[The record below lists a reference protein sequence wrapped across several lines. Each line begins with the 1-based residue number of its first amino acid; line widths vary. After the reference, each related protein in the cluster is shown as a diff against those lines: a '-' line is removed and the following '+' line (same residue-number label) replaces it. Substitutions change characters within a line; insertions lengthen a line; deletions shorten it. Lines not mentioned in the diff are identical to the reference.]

1 MNNSTKN
8 DNFAQ
13 ENNWLK
19 LQDWISEKIRSC
31 DGGLIPMDS
40 DLGSRREEPELDY
53 QYFLENAS
61 RTMIRFKKVEHL
73 IKMIVRTIDEQ
84 VKVTHTAMLVL
95 SRDKDCFNLID
106 SKGVEGM
113 KIPVGFIR
121 LTFTNPLVKL
131 FNERRNFTISE
142 TGAVSYKGLLD
153 SLTRNEKVAGNTG
166 LSELVKLSIKQM
178 ELLKATLCVP
188 IYYKKDLLGV
198 FVLGK
203 KLSNMSFCRQ
213 EISFFGTLAN
223 DVAMAISNANL
234 IQDLQ
239 EKIYEVHE
247 LYEREHRIFI
257 NTSISLAAAIDARDP
272 YTHGHTERVTQYA
285 LSISEELDDLPE
297 AQAYL
302 NFRET
307 LHIAGLLHDVGKI
320 GVPDSILNKED
331 QLTSEE
337 YERIKEHS
345 LTGAAIL
352 YPISELKGVCNEVRA
367 HHERYD
373 GEGYPDG
380 LKADEI
386 PFVARIIAVADTFD
400 AVTSDRPYRRKKPAE
415 TAVRIIEE
423 NSGTQ
428 FDPVVVSAFLL
439 AYKKGKF
446 KNYV

>member
-1 MNNSTKN
+1 MEQ
-8 DNFAQ
+8 D
-13 ENNWLK
+13 NNWLK
-19 LQDWISEKIRSC
+19 LQDWISEKIKSC
-31 DGGLIPMDS
+31 DGALIPMDN
-40 DLGSRREEPELDY
+40 DLGSQREDPELDY

-61 RTMIRFKKVEHL
+61 RTMIRFKRVEHL

-84 VKVTHTAMLVL
+84 VKVSHTAMLVL
-95 SRDKDCFNLID
+95 AKEGDCFNLID

-131 FNERRNFTISE
+131 FDERHNFLFSD
-142 TGAVSYKGLLD
+142 TGAVDYKGLLD
-153 SLTRNEKVAGNTG
+153 SLTRDEKISNNKE
-166 LSELVKLSIKQM
+166 LSELVQLSIKQM

-203 KLSNMSFCRQ
+203 KLSNVSFSRQ
-213 EISFFGTLAN
+213 EISFFSTLAN

-239 EKIYEVHE
+239 DKIYEIND
-247 LYEREHRIFI
+247 LYEREHKIFI

-297 AQAYL
+297 AEAYP
-302 NFRET
+302 NFKET

-320 GVPDSILNKED
+320 GVPDSILNKEG
-331 QLTSEE
+331 QLTKEE

-352 YPISELKGVCNEVRA
+352 YPISELRGVCTEVRA

-373 GEGYPDG
+373 GKGYPDEIKG
-380 LKADEI
+380 EEI
-386 PFVARIIAVADTFD
+386 PFIARIIAVADTFD
-400 AVTSDRPYRRKKPAE
+400 AITSDRPYRKKKSAE
-415 TAVRIIEE
+415 IAVQIVEE

-428 FDPVVVSAFLL
+428 FDPIVVSAFLL